1 MKKKIYHGSI
11 KVIEKPVFGYGN
23 IHNDYGLGFY
33 CTEDLELAKEW
44 AVNEI
49 QDGYANIYEIELEG
63 LNILNLNQPE
73 YCFLHWLALLLANRT
88 FSIYFPLANEAKEY
102 IIKNFLI
109 DVSKYDVIIGYRAD
123 DSYFSFAKDFINGT
137 ISYQQLCMA
146 LKLGN
151 LGEQFVLI
159 SKKAFDTLTF
169 VGYEKALRNVYYP
182 KKRERDLTARKEYFN
197 DTLLKRN
204 KNDLYIIQILN
215 EEIGPDDPRL

>member
-49 QDGYANIYEIELEG
+49 QDGYANIYEVELEG
-63 LNILNLNQPE
+63 LNILNLNQPN

-88 FSIYFPLANEAKEY
+88 FSIPFPLANEAKEY

-123 DSYFSFAKDFINGT
+123 DAYFKYAVLMFVPIADISYTFRIKIISPLSVFAKKVPFPVHCWT
-137 ISYQQLCMA
+137 
-146 LKLGN
+146 
-151 LGEQFVLI
+151 E
-159 SKKAFDTLTF
+159 
-169 VGYEKALRNVYYP
+169 
-182 KKRERDLTARKEYFN
+182 
-197 DTLLKRN
+197 
-204 KNDLYIIQILN
+204 ILFA
-215 EEIGPDDPRL
+215 I